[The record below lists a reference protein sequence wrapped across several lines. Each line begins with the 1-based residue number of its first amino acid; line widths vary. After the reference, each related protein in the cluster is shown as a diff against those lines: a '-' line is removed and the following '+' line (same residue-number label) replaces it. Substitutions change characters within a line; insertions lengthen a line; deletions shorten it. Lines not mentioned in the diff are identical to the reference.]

1 MGLLYDTYQNLL
13 ELISWFCYICQ
24 VVACLTVTLQNW
36 IIRVRVAKAIIV
48 LGKYITFKYCHLWNA
63 NYYFIEMNLI
73 VKEKKNYYK
82 FIKVKLC
89 NIVKKLTIGK
99 NIKSKGTCS

>member
-1 MGLLYDTYQNLL
+1 
-13 ELISWFCYICQ
+13 
-24 VVACLTVTLQNW
+24 
-36 IIRVRVAKAIIV
+36 
-48 LGKYITFKYCHLWNA
+48 
-63 NYYFIEMNLI
+63 MNLI